1 MQEAA
6 GQGAGLVVL
15 PEMWNCP
22 YSNDSFPVYAEDVDG
37 GKSESASA
45 LSAAAAANNVTLVG
59 GSIPEKCGDK
69 LFNTCLVFGREGQI
83 LGRHRKVM
91 HSEITFTSSMIM
103 AVSTLHYVI

>member
-1 MQEAA
+1 
-6 GQGAGLVVL
+6 
-15 PEMWNCP
+15 MWNCP

-91 HSEITFTSSMIM
+91 HSRYHFPVINNHCQHYM
-103 AVSTLHYVI
+103 TLHDFPIHGGHMP